1 MTAIRSRQ
9 RNRMLAALACGIAS
23 ACLLPIGG
31 VIAARSLLNSSG
43 GQRVDD
49 SGALLIPATPAALLA
64 TVNDI
69 NQVTSL
75 TAFVLA
81 PSGIGGTIISLPVGT
96 RAETIGGQAPHR
108 VGDTYPQ
115 AGIEGMLLEVEGSLD
130 VTFSVVGAV
139 VRNDLAGVLN
149 VLPSIP
155 VNFETPVVNTAMVM
169 PDPATTTTTTIKS
182 RSSKSS
188 ETTLPPQPTAV
199 DTEVFPAGEQSLTG
213 DQAAL
218 LLYAQ
223 KSGEPEFDRLAH
235 IKAMWNGVAAAV
247 GTGLAPEV
255 AQFDAATAGIET
267 PNEIGVFMRQMF
279 GGPIQVWQLSAQP
292 LVGEENP
299 LGVDLYALDRFEV
312 LMIMASVAPSSL
324 SIANDTLA
332 VQVDNPF
339 NDANIT
345 RAIVERLSFLNVTVA
360 LIRNL
365 PAPPEQKTQIKTSDI
380 TRSELQ
386 KIGIESIIG
395 PVEFGKLK
403 QPVQG
408 IGAQIIL
415 GQDFVDFLASAPAL
429 PSTTVATDG

>member
-1 MTAIRSRQ
+1 
-9 RNRMLAALACGIAS
+9 MLAALACGVAS
-23 ACLLPIGG
+23 ACLLPVGG
-31 VIAARSLLNSSG
+31 VIGARSLLNSSG
-43 GQRVDD
+43 GKRVDD
-49 SGALLIPATPAALLA
+49 SGALVIPATPAALLA

-139 VRNDLAGVLN
+139 VRNDMAGVLN
-149 VLPSIP
+149 ILPSIP

-169 PDPATTTTTTIKS
+169 PDPATTTTIKS
-182 RSSKSS
+182 RSSKST
-188 ETTLPPQPTAV
+188 ETTLPPQPVAV
-199 DTEVFPAGEQSLTG
+199 DSEVFPAGEQTLTG

-218 LLYAQ
+218 VLYTQ
-223 KSGEPEFDRLAH
+223 KAGEPELNRLAH
-235 IKAMWNGVAAAV
+235 IKAVWNGVAAAV

-255 AQFDAATAGIET
+255 AQFDPALVGAEL
-267 PNEIGVFMRQMF
+267 PNEIGAFMRRVF

-292 LVGEENP
+292 LVGADNP
-299 LGVDLYALDRFEV
+299 LGIDIYSLDRFEV

-345 RAIVERLSFLNVTVA
+345 HAIVERLSYLNVTVA

-365 PAPPEQKTQIKTSDI
+365 TISPQQKTVIKTTTVIAD
-380 TRSELQ
+380 ELK
-386 KIGIESIIG
+386 KIGLDGVVG
-395 PVEFGKLK
+395 PISYGKWED
-403 QPVQG
+403 PVQG
-408 IGAQIIL
+408 IGAQIVL
-415 GQDFVDFLASAPAL
+415 GQDFVDFLESAPAL
-429 PSTTVATDG
+429 PPTTVATDG

>member
-1 MTAIRSRQ
+1 
-9 RNRMLAALACGIAS
+9 MLAALACGIAS

-43 GQRVDD
+43 GKRVDD

-64 TVNDI
+64 TVNDV

-96 RAETIGGQAPHR
+96 RAESIGGQAPHR
-108 VGDTYPQ
+108 IGDTYAQ
-115 AGIEGMLLEVEGSLD
+115 AGVEGLLLEAEGSLD

-139 VRNDLAGVLN
+139 VRNDLAGVFSM
-149 VLPSIP
+149 LPPIP

-169 PDPATTTTTTIKS
+169 PDPATTTTIKS
-182 RSSKSS
+182 RSSRST

-199 DTEVFPAGEQSLTG
+199 DTELFAAGEQTLTG

-223 KSGEPEFDRLAH
+223 KSGEPELDRLAR

-247 GTGLAPEV
+247 GTGLAPDV
-255 AQFDAATAGIET
+255 AQFDPALVGTEL
-267 PNEIGVFMRQMF
+267 PNEIGAFMRRVF

-292 LVGEENP
+292 LVGADNP
-299 LGVDLYALDRFEV
+299 LGIDVYSLDRFEV

-345 RAIVERLSFLNVTVA
+345 HSIVERLSYLNVTVA

-365 PAPPEQKTQIKTSDI
+365 TIIPQQNTVIKTTTVIAD
-380 TRSELQ
+380 ELK
-386 KIGIESIIG
+386 KIGLDGVVG
-395 PVEFGKLK
+395 PISYGKWK
-403 QPVQG
+403 DPVQG

-415 GQDFVDFLASAPAL
+415 GQEFVDFLASAPAL
-429 PSTTVATDG
+429 PPTTVATDG

>member
-1 MTAIRSRQ
+1 
-9 RNRMLAALACGIAS
+9 MLAALACGIAS

-43 GQRVDD
+43 GKRVDD

-96 RAETIGGQAPHR
+96 RAESIGGQAPHR
-108 VGDTYPQ
+108 IGDTYAQ
-115 AGIEGMLLEVEGSLD
+115 AGVEGLLLEAEGALD

-139 VRNDLAGVLN
+139 VRNDLAGVFN
-149 VLPSIP
+149 ILPSIP

-169 PDPATTTTTTIKS
+169 PDPATTTTIKPRSS
-182 RSSKSS
+182 RST

-199 DTEVFPAGEQSLTG
+199 DTELFPAGEQTLTG

-223 KSGEPEFDRLAH
+223 KSGEPELDRLAR
-235 IKAMWNGVAAAV
+235 IKAMWNGVATAV
-247 GTGLAPEV
+247 GTGLSAEV
-255 AQFDAATAGIET
+255 AQFDPALVGTEL
-267 PNEIGVFMRQMF
+267 PNEIGAFMRRVF

-292 LVGEENP
+292 LVGADNP
-299 LGVDLYALDRFEV
+299 LGIDVYSLDRFEV

-332 VQVDNPF
+332 VQVDSPF

-345 RAIVERLSFLNVTVA
+345 HAIVERLSYLNVTVA

-365 PAPPEQKTQIKTSDI
+365 TISPQQKTVIKTTTVIAD
-380 TRSELQ
+380 ELK
-386 KIGIESIIG
+386 KIGLDGVVG
-395 PVEFGKLK
+395 PISYGKWED
-403 QPVQG
+403 PVQG
-408 IGAQIIL
+408 IGAQIVL
-415 GQDFVDFLASAPAL
+415 GQDFVDFLESAPAL
-429 PSTTVATDG
+429 PPTTVATDG

>member
-1 MTAIRSRQ
+1 
-9 RNRMLAALACGIAS
+9 MLAALACGIAS

-43 GQRVDD
+43 GKRVDD

-64 TVNDI
+64 TVNDV

-96 RAETIGGQAPHR
+96 RAESIGGQAPHR
-108 VGDTYPQ
+108 IGDTYAQ
-115 AGIEGMLLEVEGSLD
+115 AGVEGLLLEAEGALD

-139 VRNDLAGVLN
+139 VRNDLAGVFN
-149 VLPSIP
+149 ILPSIP

-169 PDPATTTTTTIKS
+169 PDPATTTTIKPRSS
-182 RSSKSS
+182 RST
-188 ETTLPPQPTAV
+188 ETTLPPQPVAV
-199 DTEVFPAGEQSLTG
+199 DSEFFPAGEQMLTG

-218 LLYAQ
+218 VLYAQ
-223 KSGEPEFDRLAH
+223 RLGEPELDRLAH

-255 AQFDAATAGIET
+255 AQFDPALVGTEL
-267 PNEIGVFMRQMF
+267 PNEIGAFVRRVL

-292 LVGEENP
+292 LVGADNP
-299 LGVDLYALDRFEV
+299 LGIDIYSLDRFEV

-332 VQVDNPF
+332 VQVDSPF

-345 RAIVERLSFLNVTVA
+345 HAIVERLSYLNVTVA

-365 PAPPEQKTQIKTSDI
+365 TISPQQKTVIKTTTVIAD
-380 TRSELQ
+380 ELK
-386 KIGIESIIG
+386 KIGLDGVVG
-395 PVEFGKLK
+395 PISYGKWED
-403 QPVQG
+403 PVQG
-408 IGAQIIL
+408 IGAQIVL
-415 GQDFVDFLASAPAL
+415 GQDFVDFLESAPAL
-429 PSTTVATDG
+429 PPTTVATDG

>member
-1 MTAIRSRQ
+1 
-9 RNRMLAALACGIAS
+9 MLAALACGIAS

-43 GQRVDD
+43 GKRVDD

-64 TVNDI
+64 TVNDV

-96 RAETIGGQAPHR
+96 RAESIGGQAPHR
-108 VGDTYPQ
+108 IGDTYAQ
-115 AGIEGMLLEVEGSLD
+115 AGVEGLLLEAEGSLD

-139 VRNDLAGVLN
+139 VRNDLAGVFSM
-149 VLPSIP
+149 LPPIP

-169 PDPATTTTTTIKS
+169 PDPATTTTIKS
-182 RSSKSS
+182 RSSRST

-199 DTEVFPAGEQSLTG
+199 DTELFAAGEQTLTG

-223 KSGEPEFDRLAH
+223 KSGEPELDRLAR
-235 IKAMWNGVAAAV
+235 IKVMWNGVATAV
-247 GTGLAPEV
+247 STGLSAEV
-255 AQFDAATAGIET
+255 AQFDPALVGTEL
-267 PNEIGVFMRQMF
+267 PNEIGAFMRRVF

-292 LVGEENP
+292 LVGADNP
-299 LGVDLYALDRFEV
+299 LGIDVYSLDRFEV

-345 RAIVERLSFLNVTVA
+345 HSIVERLSYLNVTVA

-365 PAPPEQKTQIKTSDI
+365 TISPQQKTVIKTTTVIAD
-380 TRSELQ
+380 ELK
-386 KIGIESIIG
+386 KIGLDGVVG
-395 PVEFGKLK
+395 PISYGKWK
-403 QPVQG
+403 DPVQG

-429 PSTTVATDG
+429 PPTTVATDG

>member
-1 MTAIRSRQ
+1 
-9 RNRMLAALACGIAS
+9 MLAALACGVAS
-23 ACLLPIGG
+23 ACLLPVGG
-31 VIAARSLLNSSG
+31 VIGARSLLNSSG
-43 GQRVDD
+43 GKRVDD
-49 SGALLIPATPAALLA
+49 SGALVIPATPAALLA

-139 VRNDLAGVLN
+139 VRNDMAGVLN
-149 VLPSIP
+149 ILPSIP

-169 PDPATTTTTTIKS
+169 PDPATTTTIKS
-182 RSSKSS
+182 RSSKST
-188 ETTLPPQPTAV
+188 ETTLPPQPVAV
-199 DTEVFPAGEQSLTG
+199 DSEVFPAGEQTLTG

-218 LLYAQ
+218 VLYTQ
-223 KSGEPEFDRLAH
+223 KAGEPELNRLAH
-235 IKAMWNGVAAAV
+235 IKAVWNGVAAAV

-255 AQFDAATAGIET
+255 AQFDPALVGAEL
-267 PNEIGVFMRQMF
+267 PNEIGAFMRRVF

-292 LVGEENP
+292 LVGADNP
-299 LGVDLYALDRFEV
+299 LGIDIYSLDRFEV

-345 RAIVERLSFLNVTVA
+345 RAIVERLSYLNVTVA

-365 PAPPEQKTQIKTSDI
+365 TISPQQKTVVKTSTVI
-380 TRSELQ
+380 TDELK
-386 KIGIESIIG
+386 KIGLDGVIG
-395 PVEFGKLK
+395 PISYAKW
-403 QPVQG
+403 QDPVQG

-415 GQDFVDFLASAPAL
+415 GQDFIDFLASAPAL
-429 PSTTVATDG
+429 PPTTVATDG

>member
-1 MTAIRSRQ
+1 
-9 RNRMLAALACGIAS
+9 MLAALACGVAS
-23 ACLLPIGG
+23 ACLLPVGG
-31 VIAARSLLNSSG
+31 VIGARSLLNSSG
-43 GQRVDD
+43 GKRVDD
-49 SGALLIPATPAALLA
+49 SGALVIPATPAALLA

-139 VRNDLAGVLN
+139 VRNDMAGVLN
-149 VLPSIP
+149 ILPSIP

-169 PDPATTTTTTIKS
+169 PDPATTTTIKS
-182 RSSKSS
+182 RSSKST
-188 ETTLPPQPTAV
+188 ETTLPPQPVAV
-199 DTEVFPAGEQSLTG
+199 DSEVFPAGEQTLTG

-218 LLYAQ
+218 VLYTQ
-223 KSGEPEFDRLAH
+223 KAGEPELNRLAH
-235 IKAMWNGVAAAV
+235 IKAVWNGVAAAV

-255 AQFDAATAGIET
+255 AQFDPALVGAEL
-267 PNEIGVFMRQMF
+267 PNEIGAFMRRVF

-292 LVGEENP
+292 LVGADNP
-299 LGVDLYALDRFEV
+299 LGIDIYSLDRFEV

-345 RAIVERLSFLNVTVA
+345 HAIVERLSYLNVTVA

-365 PAPPEQKTQIKTSDI
+365 TISPQQKTVIKTTTVIAD
-380 TRSELQ
+380 ELK
-386 KIGIESIIG
+386 KIGLDGVIG
-395 PVEFGKLK
+395 PISYGKWK
-403 QPVQG
+403 DPVQG
-408 IGAQIIL
+408 IGEQIIL

-429 PSTTVATDG
+429 PPTTVATDG

>member
-1 MTAIRSRQ
+1 
-9 RNRMLAALACGIAS
+9 MLAALACGVAS
-23 ACLLPIGG
+23 ACLLPVGG
-31 VIAARSLLNSSG
+31 VIGARSLLNSSG
-43 GQRVDD
+43 GKRVDD
-49 SGALLIPATPAALLA
+49 SGALVIPATPAALLA

-139 VRNDLAGVLN
+139 VRNDMAGVLN
-149 VLPSIP
+149 ILPSIP

-169 PDPATTTTTTIKS
+169 PDPATTTTIKS
-182 RSSKSS
+182 RSSKST
-188 ETTLPPQPTAV
+188 ETTLPPQPVAV
-199 DTEVFPAGEQSLTG
+199 DSEVFPAGEQTLTG

-218 LLYAQ
+218 VLYTQ
-223 KSGEPEFDRLAH
+223 KAGEPELNRLAH
-235 IKAMWNGVAAAV
+235 IKAVWNGVAAAV

-255 AQFDAATAGIET
+255 AQFDPALVGTEL
-267 PNEIGVFMRQMF
+267 PNEIGAFMRRVL

-292 LVGEENP
+292 LVGADNP
-299 LGVDLYALDRFEV
+299 LGIDIYSLDRFEV

-345 RAIVERLSFLNVTVA
+345 HAIVERLSYLNVTVA

-365 PAPPEQKTQIKTSDI
+365 TISPQQKTVIKTTTVIAD
-380 TRSELQ
+380 ELK
-386 KIGIESIIG
+386 KIGLDGVVG
-395 PVEFGKLK
+395 PISYGKLK
-403 QPVQG
+403 DPVQG

-429 PSTTVATDG
+429 PPTTVATDG

>member
-1 MTAIRSRQ
+1 
-9 RNRMLAALACGIAS
+9 MLAALACGIAS

-43 GQRVDD
+43 GKRVDD

-64 TVNDI
+64 TVNDV

-96 RAETIGGQAPHR
+96 RAESIGGQAPHR
-108 VGDTYPQ
+108 IGDTYAQ
-115 AGIEGMLLEVEGSLD
+115 AGVEGLLLEAEGSLD

-139 VRNDLAGVLN
+139 VRNDLAGVFSM
-149 VLPSIP
+149 LPPIP

-169 PDPATTTTTTIKS
+169 PDPATTTTIKS
-182 RSSKSS
+182 RSSRST

-199 DTEVFPAGEQSLTG
+199 DTELFAAGEQTLTG

-223 KSGEPEFDRLAH
+223 KFGEPELDRLAR
-235 IKAMWNGVAAAV
+235 IKAMWNGVATAV
-247 GTGLAPEV
+247 GTGLSAEV
-255 AQFDAATAGIET
+255 AQFDPALVGTEL
-267 PNEIGVFMRQMF
+267 PNEIGAFMRRVF

-292 LVGEENP
+292 LVGADNP
-299 LGVDLYALDRFEV
+299 LGIDVYSLDRFEV

-345 RAIVERLSFLNVTVA
+345 HSIVERLSYLNVTVA

-365 PAPPEQKTQIKTSDI
+365 TISPQQKTVIKTTTVIAD
-380 TRSELQ
+380 ELK
-386 KIGIESIIG
+386 KIGLDGVVG
-395 PVEFGKLK
+395 PISYGKWK
-403 QPVQG
+403 DPVQG

-429 PSTTVATDG
+429 PPTTVATDG

>member
-1 MTAIRSRQ
+1 
-9 RNRMLAALACGIAS
+9 MLAALACGIAS

-43 GQRVDD
+43 GKRVDD

-96 RAETIGGQAPHR
+96 RAESIGGQAPHR
-108 VGDTYPQ
+108 IGDTYAQ
-115 AGIEGMLLEVEGSLD
+115 AGVEGLLLEAEGALD

-139 VRNDLAGVLN
+139 VRNDLAGVFN
-149 VLPSIP
+149 ILPSIP

-169 PDPATTTTTTIKS
+169 PDPATTTTIKPRSS
-182 RSSKSS
+182 RST
-188 ETTLPPQPTAV
+188 ETTLPPQPVAV
-199 DTEVFPAGEQSLTG
+199 DSEFFPAGEQMLTG

-218 LLYAQ
+218 VLYAQ
-223 KSGEPEFDRLAH
+223 RLGEPELDRLAH

-255 AQFDAATAGIET
+255 AQFDPALVSTEL
-267 PNEIGVFMRQMF
+267 PNEIGAFVRRVL

-292 LVGEENP
+292 LVGADNP
-299 LGVDLYALDRFEV
+299 LGIDIYSLDRFEV

-332 VQVDNPF
+332 VQVDSPF

-345 RAIVERLSFLNVTVA
+345 HAIVERLSYLNVTVA

-365 PAPPEQKTQIKTSDI
+365 TISPQQKTVIKTTTVIAD
-380 TRSELQ
+380 ELK
-386 KIGIESIIG
+386 KIGLDGVVG
-395 PVEFGKLK
+395 PISYGKWED
-403 QPVQG
+403 PVQG
-408 IGAQIIL
+408 IGAQIVL
-415 GQDFVDFLASAPAL
+415 GQDFVDFLESAPAL
-429 PSTTVATDG
+429 PPTTVATDG

>member
-1 MTAIRSRQ
+1 MTAIPSRQ

-43 GQRVDD
+43 GKRVDD

-96 RAETIGGQAPHR
+96 RAESIGGQAPHR
-108 VGDTYPQ
+108 IGDTYAQ
-115 AGIEGMLLEVEGSLD
+115 AGVEGLLLEAEGALD

-139 VRNDLAGVLN
+139 VRNDLAGVFN
-149 VLPSIP
+149 ILPSIP

-169 PDPATTTTTTIKS
+169 PDPATTTTIKPRSS
-182 RSSKSS
+182 RST
-188 ETTLPPQPTAV
+188 ETTLPPQPVAV
-199 DTEVFPAGEQSLTG
+199 DSEFFPAGEQMLTG

-218 LLYAQ
+218 VLYAQ
-223 KSGEPEFDRLAH
+223 RLGEPELDRLTH
-235 IKAMWNGVAAAV
+235 INAMWNGVATAV
-247 GTGLAPEV
+247 GTGLSAEV
-255 AQFDAATAGIET
+255 AQFDPALVGTEL
-267 PNEIGVFMRQMF
+267 PNEIGAFMRRVF
-279 GGPIQVWQLSAQP
+279 GGPIQVWQLNALP
-292 LVGEENP
+292 LTGAENP
-299 LGVDLYALDRFEV
+299 LGIDVYALDRFEV

-324 SIANDTLA
+324 SISIDTLA

-345 RAIVERLSFLNVTVA
+345 HAIVERLSYLNVTVA

-365 PAPPEQKTQIKTSDI
+365 TKTPQQKTQIKTTTVIAD
-380 TRSELQ
+380 ELK
-386 KIGIESIIG
+386 KIGLENVVGLITYG
-395 PVEFGKLK
+395 DWKD
-403 QPVQG
+403 PVQG

-429 PSTTVATDG
+429 PPTTVATDG

>member
-1 MTAIRSRQ
+1 MTALPSRQ
-9 RNRMLAALACGIAS
+9 RNRMFAALACGLAS
-23 ACLLPIGG
+23 ACLLPVGG
-31 VIAARSLLNSSG
+31 VIGARSLLNSSG
-43 GQRVDD
+43 GKRVDD

-64 TVNDI
+64 TVNDL
-69 NQVTSL
+69 NQITSL

-115 AGIEGMLLEVEGSLD
+115 AGIEGMLLEVEGALD
-130 VTFSVVGAV
+130 VTFSVVGAI

-149 VLPSIP
+149 VLPPIP
-155 VNFETPVVNTAMVM
+155 VTFETPVINTAMVM
-169 PDPATTTTTTIKS
+169 PDPATSATSATATTP
-182 RSSKSS
+182 
-188 ETTLPPQPTAV
+188 PPQPTAV
-199 DTEVFPAGEQSLTG
+199 DTELFALGEQTLTG

-223 KSGEPEFDRLAH
+223 KSREPELDRLAH
-235 IKAMWNGVAAAV
+235 IKAMWNGVAVAV
-247 GTGLAPEV
+247 GTGLSAEV
-255 AQFDAATAGIET
+255 AHFDAATVGVET
-267 PNEIGVFMRQMF
+267 PNEIGAFMRRIF

-292 LVGEENP
+292 LAGADNP
-299 LGVDLYALDRFEV
+299 LALDVYALDRFEV

-345 RAIVERLSFLNVTVA
+345 RAIVERLSYLNVTVA

-365 PAPPEQKTQIKTSDI
+365 PAPPEQKTQIKTSAI
-380 TRSELQ
+380 TTSELQ

-395 PVEFGKLK
+395 PVAFGKLK

-408 IGAQIIL
+408 IGAQIIV

>member
-1 MTAIRSRQ
+1 MTAIPSRQ

-43 GQRVDD
+43 GKRVDD

-64 TVNDI
+64 TVNDV

-96 RAETIGGQAPHR
+96 RAESIGGQAPHR
-108 VGDTYPQ
+108 IGDTYAQ
-115 AGIEGMLLEVEGSLD
+115 AGVEGLLLEAEGSLD

-139 VRNDLAGVLN
+139 VRNDLAGVFSM
-149 VLPSIP
+149 LPPIP

-169 PDPATTTTTTIKS
+169 PDPATTTTIKS
-182 RSSKSS
+182 RSSRST

-199 DTEVFPAGEQSLTG
+199 DTELFAAGEQTLTG

-223 KSGEPEFDRLAH
+223 KFGEPELDRLAR
-235 IKAMWNGVAAAV
+235 IKAMWNGVATAV
-247 GTGLAPEV
+247 GTGLSAEV
-255 AQFDAATAGIET
+255 AQFDPALIGAEL
-267 PNEIGVFMRQMF
+267 PNEIGAFMRRVF

-292 LVGEENP
+292 LVGADNP
-299 LGVDLYALDRFEV
+299 LGIDVYSLDRFEV

-345 RAIVERLSFLNVTVA
+345 HSIVERLSYLNVTVA

-365 PAPPEQKTQIKTSDI
+365 TISPQQKTVIKTTTVIAD
-380 TRSELQ
+380 ELK
-386 KIGIESIIG
+386 KIGLDGVVG
-395 PVEFGKLK
+395 PISYGKWK
-403 QPVQG
+403 DPVQG

-429 PSTTVATDG
+429 PPTTVATDG

>member
-1 MTAIRSRQ
+1 
-9 RNRMLAALACGIAS
+9 MLAALACGIAS

-43 GQRVDD
+43 GKRVDD
-49 SGALLIPATPAALLA
+49 SAALLIPATPAALLA
-64 TVNDI
+64 TVNDV

-96 RAETIGGQAPHR
+96 RAESIGGQAPHR
-108 VGDTYPQ
+108 IGDTYAQ
-115 AGIEGMLLEVEGSLD
+115 AGVEGLLLEAEGSLD

-139 VRNDLAGVLN
+139 VRNDLAGVFN
-149 VLPSIP
+149 ILPSIP
-155 VNFETPVVNTAMVM
+155 VNFEKPVVNTAMVM
-169 PDPATTTTTTIKS
+169 PDPATTTTIKS
-182 RSSKSS
+182 RSSRST

-199 DTEVFPAGEQSLTG
+199 DTELFAAGEQTLTG

-223 KSGEPEFDRLAH
+223 KLGEPELDRLAR
-235 IKAMWNGVAAAV
+235 IKAMWNGVATAV
-247 GTGLAPEV
+247 GTGLSPEV
-255 AQFDAATAGIET
+255 AQFDPALIGAEL
-267 PNEIGVFMRQMF
+267 PNEIGAFMRRVL

-292 LVGEENP
+292 LVGADNP
-299 LGVDLYALDRFEV
+299 LGIDVYSLDRFEV

-339 NDANIT
+339 NDANVT
-345 RAIVERLSFLNVTVA
+345 HAIVERLSYLNVTVA

-365 PAPPEQKTQIKTSDI
+365 TVSPQQKTVIKTTTPIAD
-380 TRSELQ
+380 ELK
-386 KIGIESIIG
+386 KIGLDGVVG
-395 PVEFGKLK
+395 PISYGKWK
-403 QPVQG
+403 DPVQG

-429 PSTTVATDG
+429 PPTTVATDG

>member
-1 MTAIRSRQ
+1 
-9 RNRMLAALACGIAS
+9 MLAALACGVAS
-23 ACLLPIGG
+23 ACLLPVGG
-31 VIAARSLLNSSG
+31 VIGARSLLNSSG
-43 GQRVDD
+43 GKRVDD
-49 SGALLIPATPAALLA
+49 SGALVIPATPAALLA

-139 VRNDLAGVLN
+139 VRNDMAGVLN
-149 VLPSIP
+149 ILPSIP

-169 PDPATTTTTTIKS
+169 PDPATTTTIKS
-182 RSSKSS
+182 RSSKST
-188 ETTLPPQPTAV
+188 ETTLPPQPVAV
-199 DTEVFPAGEQSLTG
+199 DSEVFPAGEQTLTG

-218 LLYAQ
+218 VLYTQ
-223 KSGEPEFDRLAH
+223 KAGEPELNRLAH
-235 IKAMWNGVAAAV
+235 IKAVWNGVAAAV

-255 AQFDAATAGIET
+255 AQFDPALVGTEL
-267 PNEIGVFMRQMF
+267 PNEIGAFMRRVL

-292 LVGEENP
+292 LVGADNP
-299 LGVDLYALDRFEV
+299 LGIDIYSLDRFEV

-345 RAIVERLSFLNVTVA
+345 RAIVERLSYLNVTVA

-365 PAPPEQKTQIKTSDI
+365 TISPQQKTVIKTTTVIAD
-380 TRSELQ
+380 ELK
-386 KIGIESIIG
+386 KIGLDGVVG
-395 PVEFGKLK
+395 PISYGKLK
-403 QPVQG
+403 DPVQG

-429 PSTTVATDG
+429 PPTTVATDG

>member
-1 MTAIRSRQ
+1 
-9 RNRMLAALACGIAS
+9 MLAALACGVAS
-23 ACLLPIGG
+23 ACLLPVGG
-31 VIAARSLLNSSG
+31 VIGARSLLNSSG
-43 GQRVDD
+43 GKRVDD
-49 SGALLIPATPAALLA
+49 SGALVIPATPAALLA

-139 VRNDLAGVLN
+139 VRNDLAGVFN
-149 VLPSIP
+149 MLPLIP

-169 PDPATTTTTTIKS
+169 PDPATTTTIKS
-182 RSSKSS
+182 RSSKST
-188 ETTLPPQPTAV
+188 ETTLPPQPVAV
-199 DTEVFPAGEQSLTG
+199 DSEVFPAGEQTLTG

-218 LLYAQ
+218 VLYTQ
-223 KSGEPEFDRLAH
+223 KAGEPELNRLAH
-235 IKAMWNGVAAAV
+235 IKAVWNGVAAAV

-255 AQFDAATAGIET
+255 AQFDPALVGAEL
-267 PNEIGVFMRQMF
+267 PNEIGAFMRRVF

-292 LVGEENP
+292 LVGADNP
-299 LGVDLYALDRFEV
+299 LGIDIYSLDRFEV

-345 RAIVERLSFLNVTVA
+345 HAIVERLSYLNVTVA

-365 PAPPEQKTQIKTSDI
+365 TISPQQKTVIKTTTVIAD
-380 TRSELQ
+380 ELK
-386 KIGIESIIG
+386 KIGLDGVVG
-395 PVEFGKLK
+395 PISYGKLK
-403 QPVQG
+403 DPVQG

-429 PSTTVATDG
+429 PPTTVATDG

>member
-1 MTAIRSRQ
+1 
-9 RNRMLAALACGIAS
+9 MLAALACGIAS

-43 GQRVDD
+43 GKRVDD

-96 RAETIGGQAPHR
+96 LAESIGGQAPHR
-108 VGDTYPQ
+108 IGDTYAQ
-115 AGIEGMLLEVEGSLD
+115 AGMEGVLLEAEGALD

-139 VRNDLAGVLN
+139 VRNDLAGLLN
-149 VLPSIP
+149 ILPSIP

-169 PDPATTTTTTIKS
+169 PDPVTTTTIKS
-182 RSSKSS
+182 RSSRST

-199 DTEVFPAGEQSLTG
+199 DTELFPAGEQTLTG

-223 KSGEPEFDRLAH
+223 KLGEPELDRLVH

-247 GTGLAPEV
+247 GNGLNAEV
-255 AQFDAATAGIET
+255 AQFDPALVGTEL
-267 PNEIGVFMRQMF
+267 PNEIGAFMRRVF

-292 LVGEENP
+292 LVGADNP
-299 LGVDLYALDRFEV
+299 LGIDIYSLDRFEV

-345 RAIVERLSFLNVTVA
+345 RAIVERLSYLNVTVA

-365 PAPPEQKTQIKTSDI
+365 TISPQQKTVIKTTTVIAD
-380 TRSELQ
+380 ELK
-386 KIGIESIIG
+386 KIGLDGVVG
-395 PVEFGKLK
+395 PVSYGKWK
-403 QPVQG
+403 DPVQG

-429 PSTTVATDG
+429 PSTSVATDG

>member
-1 MTAIRSRQ
+1 MTAIPSRQ
-9 RNRMLAALACGIAS
+9 RNRMLAALACGVAS
-23 ACLLPIGG
+23 ACLLPVGG
-31 VIAARSLLNSSG
+31 VIGARSLLNSSG
-43 GQRVDD
+43 GKRVDD
-49 SGALLIPATPAALLA
+49 SGALVIPATPAALLA

-139 VRNDLAGVLN
+139 VRNDMAGVLN
-149 VLPSIP
+149 ILPSIP

-169 PDPATTTTTTIKS
+169 PDPATTTTIKS
-182 RSSKSS
+182 RSSQST
-188 ETTLPPQPTAV
+188 ETTLPPQPVAV
-199 DTEVFPAGEQSLTG
+199 DSEVFPAGEQTLTG

-218 LLYAQ
+218 VLYTQ
-223 KSGEPEFDRLAH
+223 KSGEPELNRLAH
-235 IKAMWNGVAAAV
+235 IKSVWNGVAAAV

-255 AQFDAATAGIET
+255 AQFDPALVGTEL
-267 PNEIGVFMRQMF
+267 PNEIGAFMRRVL

-292 LVGEENP
+292 LVGADNP
-299 LGVDLYALDRFEV
+299 LGIDVYSLDRFEV

-324 SIANDTLA
+324 SITNDTLA

-345 RAIVERLSFLNVTVA
+345 RAIVERLSYLNVTVA

-365 PAPPEQKTQIKTSDI
+365 TISPQQKTVIKTTTVIAD
-380 TRSELQ
+380 ELK
-386 KIGIESIIG
+386 KIGLDGVVG
-395 PVEFGKLK
+395 PISYGKLK
-403 QPVQG
+403 DPVQG

-415 GQDFVDFLASAPAL
+415 GQDFVDFLTSAPAL
-429 PSTTVATDG
+429 PATTVATDG

>member
-1 MTAIRSRQ
+1 
-9 RNRMLAALACGIAS
+9 MLAALTCGIAS

-43 GQRVDD
+43 GKRVDD

-139 VRNDLAGVLN
+139 VRNDLAGVFN
-149 VLPSIP
+149 MLPLIP

-169 PDPATTTTTTIKS
+169 PDPATTTTIKS
-182 RSSKSS
+182 RSSRST

-199 DTEVFPAGEQSLTG
+199 DTEMFPAGEQTLTG

-218 LLYAQ
+218 VLYTQ
-223 KSGEPEFDRLAH
+223 KAGEPELNRLAH
-235 IKAMWNGVAAAV
+235 IKAVWNGVAAAV

-255 AQFDAATAGIET
+255 AQFDPALVGTEL
-267 PNEIGVFMRQMF
+267 PNEIGAFMRRVL

-292 LVGEENP
+292 LVGADNP
-299 LGVDLYALDRFEV
+299 LGIDIYALDRFEV

-345 RAIVERLSFLNVTVA
+345 HAIVERLSYLNVTVA

-365 PAPPEQKTQIKTSDI
+365 TISPQQKTVIKTTTVIAD
-380 TRSELQ
+380 ELK
-386 KIGIESIIG
+386 KIGLDGVVG
-395 PVEFGKLK
+395 PISYGKWK
-403 QPVQG
+403 DPVQG
-408 IGAQIIL
+408 IGAQIVL

-429 PSTTVATDG
+429 PPTTVATDG

>member
-1 MTAIRSRQ
+1 
-9 RNRMLAALACGIAS
+9 MLAALACGIAS

-43 GQRVDD
+43 GKRVDD

-64 TVNDI
+64 TVNDV

-96 RAETIGGQAPHR
+96 RAESIGGQAPHR
-108 VGDTYPQ
+108 IGDTYAQ
-115 AGIEGMLLEVEGSLD
+115 AGVEGLLLEAEGSLD

-139 VRNDLAGVLN
+139 VRNDLAGVFSM
-149 VLPSIP
+149 LPPIP

-169 PDPATTTTTTIKS
+169 PDPATTTTIKS
-182 RSSKSS
+182 RSSRST

-199 DTEVFPAGEQSLTG
+199 DTELFAAGEQTLTG

-223 KSGEPEFDRLAH
+223 KSGEPELDRLAR
-235 IKAMWNGVAAAV
+235 IKAMWNGVATAV
-247 GTGLAPEV
+247 GTGLSAEV
-255 AQFDAATAGIET
+255 AQFDPALIGAEL
-267 PNEIGVFMRQMF
+267 PNEIGAFMRRVF

-292 LVGEENP
+292 LVGADNP
-299 LGVDLYALDRFEV
+299 LGIDVYSLDRFEV

-345 RAIVERLSFLNVTVA
+345 HSIVERLSYLNVTVA

-365 PAPPEQKTQIKTSDI
+365 TISPQQKTVIKTTTVIAD
-380 TRSELQ
+380 ELK
-386 KIGIESIIG
+386 KIGLDGVVG
-395 PVEFGKLK
+395 PISYGKWK
-403 QPVQG
+403 DPVQG

-429 PSTTVATDG
+429 PPTTVATDG

>member
-1 MTAIRSRQ
+1 
-9 RNRMLAALACGIAS
+9 MLAALACGIAS

-43 GQRVDD
+43 GKRVDD

-115 AGIEGMLLEVEGSLD
+115 SGIEGMLLEVEGSLD

-139 VRNDLAGVLN
+139 VRNDLAGVFN
-149 VLPSIP
+149 MLPLIP

-169 PDPATTTTTTIKS
+169 PDPVTTTTIKS
-182 RSSKSS
+182 RSSRST

-199 DTEVFPAGEQSLTG
+199 DTEMFPAGEQTLTG

-218 LLYAQ
+218 VLYTQ
-223 KSGEPEFDRLAH
+223 KAGEPELNRLAH
-235 IKAMWNGVAAAV
+235 IKAVWNGVAAAV

-255 AQFDAATAGIET
+255 AQFDPALVGTEL
-267 PNEIGVFMRQMF
+267 PNEIGAFMRRVL

-292 LVGEENP
+292 LVGADNP
-299 LGVDLYALDRFEV
+299 LGIDIYALDRFEV

-345 RAIVERLSFLNVTVA
+345 HAIVERLSYLNVTVA

-365 PAPPEQKTQIKTSDI
+365 TISPQQKTVIKTTTVIAD
-380 TRSELQ
+380 ELK
-386 KIGIESIIG
+386 KIGLDGVVG
-395 PVEFGKLK
+395 PISYGKWK
-403 QPVQG
+403 DPVQG
-408 IGAQIIL
+408 IGAQIVL

-429 PSTTVATDG
+429 PPTTVATDG

>member
-1 MTAIRSRQ
+1 
-9 RNRMLAALACGIAS
+9 MLAALACGVAS
-23 ACLLPIGG
+23 ACLLPVGG
-31 VIAARSLLNSSG
+31 VIGARSLLNSSG
-43 GQRVDD
+43 GKRVDD
-49 SGALLIPATPAALLA
+49 SGALVIPATPAALLA

-139 VRNDLAGVLN
+139 VRNDMAGVLN
-149 VLPSIP
+149 ILPSIP

-169 PDPATTTTTTIKS
+169 PDPATTTTIKS
-182 RSSKSS
+182 RSSKST
-188 ETTLPPQPTAV
+188 ETTLPPQPVAV
-199 DTEVFPAGEQSLTG
+199 DSEVFPAGEQTLTG

-218 LLYAQ
+218 VLYTQ
-223 KSGEPEFDRLAH
+223 KAGEPELNRLAH
-235 IKAMWNGVAAAV
+235 IKAVWNGVAAAV

-255 AQFDAATAGIET
+255 AQFDPALVGAEL
-267 PNEIGVFMRQMF
+267 PNEIGAFMRRVF

-292 LVGEENP
+292 LVGADNP
-299 LGVDLYALDRFEV
+299 LGIDIYSLDRFEV

-345 RAIVERLSFLNVTVA
+345 RAIVERLSYLNVTVA

-365 PAPPEQKTQIKTSDI
+365 TISPQQKTVIKTTTVIAD
-380 TRSELQ
+380 ELK
-386 KIGIESIIG
+386 KIGLDGVVG
-395 PVEFGKLK
+395 PISYGKLK
-403 QPVQG
+403 DPVQG

-429 PSTTVATDG
+429 PPTTVATDG

>member
-1 MTAIRSRQ
+1 
-9 RNRMLAALACGIAS
+9 MLAALACGVAS
-23 ACLLPIGG
+23 ACLLPVGG
-31 VIAARSLLNSSG
+31 VIGARSLLNSSG
-43 GQRVDD
+43 GKRVDD

-139 VRNDLAGVLN
+139 VRNDMAGVLN
-149 VLPSIP
+149 ILPSIP

-169 PDPATTTTTTIKS
+169 PDPATTTTIKS
-182 RSSKSS
+182 RSSKST
-188 ETTLPPQPTAV
+188 ETTLPPQPVAV
-199 DTEVFPAGEQSLTG
+199 DSEVFPAGEQTLTG

-218 LLYAQ
+218 VLYTQ
-223 KSGEPEFDRLAH
+223 KAGEPELNRLAH
-235 IKAMWNGVAAAV
+235 IKAVWNGVAAAV

-255 AQFDAATAGIET
+255 AQFDPALVGTEL
-267 PNEIGVFMRQMF
+267 PNEIGAFMRRVL

-292 LVGEENP
+292 LVGADNP
-299 LGVDLYALDRFEV
+299 LGIDIYSLDRFEV

-345 RAIVERLSFLNVTVA
+345 HAIVERLSYLNVTVA

-365 PAPPEQKTQIKTSDI
+365 TISPQQKTVIKTTTVIAD
-380 TRSELQ
+380 ELK
-386 KIGIESIIG
+386 KIGLDGVVG
-395 PVEFGKLK
+395 PISYGKLK
-403 QPVQG
+403 DPVQG

-429 PSTTVATDG
+429 PPTTVATDG

>member
-1 MTAIRSRQ
+1 
-9 RNRMLAALACGIAS
+9 
-23 ACLLPIGG
+23 

-43 GQRVDD
+43 GKRVDD
-49 SGALLIPATPAALLA
+49 SAALLIPATPAALLA
-64 TVNDI
+64 TVNDV

-96 RAETIGGQAPHR
+96 RAESIGGQAPHR
-108 VGDTYPQ
+108 IGDTYAQ
-115 AGIEGMLLEVEGSLD
+115 AGVEGLLLEAEGSLD

-139 VRNDLAGVLN
+139 VRNDLAGVFN
-149 VLPSIP
+149 ILPSIP
-155 VNFETPVVNTAMVM
+155 VNFEKPVVNTAMVM
-169 PDPATTTTTTIKS
+169 PDPATTTTIKS
-182 RSSKSS
+182 RSSRST

-199 DTEVFPAGEQSLTG
+199 DTELFAAGEQTLTG

-223 KSGEPEFDRLAH
+223 KLGEPELDRLAR
-235 IKAMWNGVAAAV
+235 IKAMWNGVATAV
-247 GTGLAPEV
+247 GTGLSPEV
-255 AQFDAATAGIET
+255 AQFDPALIGAEL
-267 PNEIGVFMRQMF
+267 PNEIGAFMRRVL

-292 LVGEENP
+292 LVGADNP
-299 LGVDLYALDRFEV
+299 LGIDVYSLDRFEV

-345 RAIVERLSFLNVTVA
+345 HAIVERLSYLNVTVA

-365 PAPPEQKTQIKTSDI
+365 TISPQQKTVIKTTTVIAD
-380 TRSELQ
+380 ELK
-386 KIGIESIIG
+386 KIGLDGVVG
-395 PVEFGKLK
+395 PISYGKWK
-403 QPVQG
+403 DPVQG
-408 IGAQIIL
+408 IGAQIVL

-429 PSTTVATDG
+429 PPTTVATDG

>member
-1 MTAIRSRQ
+1 
-9 RNRMLAALACGIAS
+9 MLAALACGIAS

-43 GQRVDD
+43 GKRVDD

-64 TVNDI
+64 TVNDV

-96 RAETIGGQAPHR
+96 RAESIGGQAPHR
-108 VGDTYPQ
+108 IGDTYAQ
-115 AGIEGMLLEVEGSLD
+115 AGVEGLLLEAEGSLD

-139 VRNDLAGVLN
+139 VRNDLAGVFSM
-149 VLPSIP
+149 LPPIP

-169 PDPATTTTTTIKS
+169 PDPATTTTIKS
-182 RSSKSS
+182 RSSRST

-199 DTEVFPAGEQSLTG
+199 DTELFAAGEQTLTG

-223 KSGEPEFDRLAH
+223 KSGEPELDRLAR
-235 IKAMWNGVAAAV
+235 IKAMWNGVATAV
-247 GTGLAPEV
+247 GTGLSAEV
-255 AQFDAATAGIET
+255 AQFDPALVGTEL
-267 PNEIGVFMRQMF
+267 PNEIGAFMRRVF

-292 LVGEENP
+292 LVGADNP
-299 LGVDLYALDRFEV
+299 LGIDVYSLDRFEV

-345 RAIVERLSFLNVTVA
+345 RAIVERLSYLNVTVA

-365 PAPPEQKTQIKTSDI
+365 SISPQQKTVIKTTTVI
-380 TRSELQ
+380 AEELK
-386 KIGIESIIG
+386 KIGLDGVVG
-395 PVEFGKLK
+395 PISYGKLK
-403 QPVQG
+403 DPVQG
-408 IGAQIIL
+408 IGAQITL
-415 GQDFVDFLASAPAL
+415 GQDFVDFLESAPAL
-429 PSTTVATDG
+429 PPTTVATDG

>member
-1 MTAIRSRQ
+1 
-9 RNRMLAALACGIAS
+9 MLAALACGIAS

-43 GQRVDD
+43 GKRVDD

-115 AGIEGMLLEVEGSLD
+115 SGIEGMLLEVEGSLD

-139 VRNDLAGVLN
+139 VRNDLAGVFN
-149 VLPSIP
+149 MLPLIP

-169 PDPATTTTTTIKS
+169 PDPATTTTIKS
-182 RSSKSS
+182 RSSRST

-199 DTEVFPAGEQSLTG
+199 DTEMFPAGEQTLTG

-218 LLYAQ
+218 VLYTQ
-223 KSGEPEFDRLAH
+223 KAGEPELNRLAH
-235 IKAMWNGVAAAV
+235 IKAVWNGVAAAV

-255 AQFDAATAGIET
+255 AQFDPALVGTEL
-267 PNEIGVFMRQMF
+267 PNEIGAFMRRVL

-292 LVGEENP
+292 LVGADNP
-299 LGVDLYALDRFEV
+299 LGIDIYALDRFEV

-345 RAIVERLSFLNVTVA
+345 HAIVERLSYLNVTVA

-365 PAPPEQKTQIKTSDI
+365 TISPQQKTVIKTTTVIAD
-380 TRSELQ
+380 ELK
-386 KIGIESIIG
+386 KIGLDGVVG
-395 PVEFGKLK
+395 PISYGKWK
-403 QPVQG
+403 DPVQG
-408 IGAQIIL
+408 IGAQIVL

-429 PSTTVATDG
+429 PPTTVATDG